1 MTFLLYLVIALVVV
15 AAVYAVL
22 RKPVAE
28 YVRMRGARVI
38 TCPENEQPAA
48 VTLDA
53 RLAALTFAG
62 GHERLRLDTCSR
74 WPEKAGCGQ
83 ECLTQIEAQ
92 PMDCLVKTQV
102 SRWYADKA
110 CAICGK
116 ALGEID
122 WAARKPALRTPDGR
136 TLEWRDVKPE
146 TMYQVMATHAAI
158 CWDCHV
164 AETFRRER
172 PDLVLDNPFSNPPRQ

>member
-116 ALGEID
+116 ALGFREQHDLGIYKKARLGNTFR
-122 WAARKPALRTPDGR
+122 WELEEMGYSKKFVETATEGLIVYIARKA
-136 TLEWRDVKPE
+136 
-146 TMYQVMATHAAI
+146 
-158 CWDCHV
+158 
-164 AETFRRER
+164 
-172 PDLVLDNPFSNPPRQ
+172 